1 MYLIRVNENDMNK
14 EDNGNES
21 LTVINNNQTD
31 HLQGKIALI
40 VFPTHTTRIFN
51 LK

>member
-1 MYLIRVNENDMNK
+1 MNI

-21 LTVINNNQTD
+21 LTVLNNNQTD
-31 HLQGKIALI
+31 HLPGKISFIL
-40 VFPTHTTRIFN
+40 FTTNTTRIFN